1 MKLEKIPVDI
11 KSKSIKEAQNE
22 IKEIITNLENTK
34 TNLEESMD
42 KYNRMMQLNFHI
54 REQFKKKLTEIK
66 DSDFDNNK
74 KFELDVKTLKNNQ
87 KITSFYSDNA
97 EPFVKHFKFIK
108 GFKEGKITLPIIL
121 AHGRSNSKERK
132 FWKKVISDLNQEN
145 HDFEE
150 ALTIINKYN
159 CIEDTIKRAEH
170 FGNVAIDSI
179 NVFKSDNYK
188 ECLINLM
195 QASIKRVS

>member
-1 MKLEKIPVDI
+1 MKSKNIPADI

-74 KFELDVKTLKNNQ
+74 KSLVK
-87 KITSFYSDNA
+87 D
-97 EPFVKHFKFIK
+97 
-108 GFKEGKITLPIIL
+108 
-121 AHGRSNSKERK
+121 
-132 FWKKVISDLNQEN
+132 
-145 HDFEE
+145 
-150 ALTIINKYN
+150 
-159 CIEDTIKRAEH
+159 
-170 FGNVAIDSI
+170 
-179 NVFKSDNYK
+179 
-188 ECLINLM
+188 
-195 QASIKRVS
+195 